1 MLKNIDHNK
10 DNQKFLQ
17 HNMKKSQIPNQE
29 KIQRKLNENKK
40 NQNIIGIAKEPE
52 KMEIDDGKQNDME
65 ISLDGKKTA
74 DQTKSG
80 LNSKELS
87 KAGKE
92 DFLQKHQRKLN
103 EILISNYGSDIYD
116 FSIEVENKN
125 YSPDPLAKHKIDKDI
140 RTKMVDWILEVLS
153 AYNSEI
159 FTFNLSVQ
167 IMDMYLSKCKTV
179 LSNSD
184 VHLIGIVSMFIASK
198 MEDIYPIRMSHI
210 RTKISHGKFS
220 ESEIIKKERAILQT
234 LEYDVIVSSNSDF
247 IKTFVYDFIHNNR
260 VQIDKLE
267 MWHHIDAFEN
277 TTIFLSKLIQHDV
290 EFNKYKESLKS
301 VSCIVAAFDI
311 LRSNSNNFEKESE
324 DFMRQWVNEINFFV
338 LNLDSLYYQ

>member
-1 MLKNIDHNK
+1 M
-10 DNQKFLQ
+10 
-17 HNMKKSQIPNQE
+17 
-29 KIQRKLNENKK
+29 
-40 NQNIIGIAKEPE
+40 G
-52 KMEIDDGKQNDME
+52 
-65 ISLDGKKTA
+65 
-74 DQTKSG
+74 
-80 LNSKELS
+80 
-87 KAGKE
+87 
-92 DFLQKHQRKLN
+92 
-103 EILISNYGSDIYD
+103 
-116 FSIEVENKN
+116 
-125 YSPDPLAKHKIDKDI
+125 
-140 RTKMVDWILEVLS
+140 
-153 AYNSEI
+153 
-159 FTFNLSVQ
+159 
-167 IMDMYLSKCKTV
+167 
-179 LSNSD
+179 
-184 VHLIGIVSMFIASK
+184 
-198 MEDIYPIRMSHI
+198 

-324 DFMRQWVNEINFFV
+324 DFMRQWILFIINESSYETNLINDVYNKIVEYYNKYDTIKFIQH
-338 LNLDSLYYQ
+338 NLSKSHNLTFY